1 MVVAMTM
8 VTTNRVMRTADS
20 ALGMA
25 IQEASDAIN
34 LEPEHQG

>member
-1 MVVAMTM
+1 MAVAMTM
-8 VTTNRVMRTADS
+8 VTTNRVMRTIDS
-20 ALGMA
+20 ALGIV